1 MPPQG
6 RLLDTAKQAT
16 HDHCCGVPH
25 TVIGPAILGSDNVF
39 VNKLPAL
46 RKGDLGIAVPCCGPN
61 MWQADAGSGTVFIN
75 GKEAHRQGDATKHC
89 GSFSGQLTIGSN
101 NVTTGG

>member
-6 RLLDTAKQAT
+6 RLMDKAQQAT

-25 TVIGPAILGSDNVF
+25 AVTGPAILGSPDVL
-39 VNKLPAL
+39 VNSKPAL
-46 RKGDLGIAVPCCGPN
+46 RKTDLGIHAACCGAN

-75 GKEAHRQGDATKHC
+75 GKEAFRQGDATKHC
-89 GSFSGQLTIGSN
+89 GSFSGQLIEGSTD
-101 NVTTGG
+101 VLTGG

>member
-6 RLLDTAKQAT
+6 RLTDTAEQKT

-25 TVIGPAILGSDNVF
+25 AVIGPAILGSPTVF

-46 RKGDLGIAVPCCGPN
+46 RKTDLGIAVACCGPN

-89 GSFSGQLTIGSN
+89 GIATGQLTIGSN
-101 NVTTGG
+101 NVLTGG